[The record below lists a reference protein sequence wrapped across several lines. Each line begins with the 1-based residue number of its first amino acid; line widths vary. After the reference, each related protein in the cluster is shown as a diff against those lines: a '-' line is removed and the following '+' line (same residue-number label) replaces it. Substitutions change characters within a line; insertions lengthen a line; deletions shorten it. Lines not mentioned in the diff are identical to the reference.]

1 MIIGSDTAVTIYNC
15 RLTMKNIKVVAAV
28 IHDAEGRIFATQRG
42 YGDMAGGWEFPG
54 GKIEAGET
62 AQQALHREIGEELDT
77 DITIEKLLDT
87 VEWDYPTFHLTLHCF
102 LCRLQGKPPVLREH
116 KAALW
121 LTPKQLGTVE
131 WLPADQALVRKLS
144 HNLTA
149 GASLLHP
156 QE

>member
-1 MIIGSDTAVTIYNC
+1 MPTSIS
-15 RLTMKNIKVVAAV
+15 LPNIKVVAAV

-77 DITIEKLLDT
+77 DITIEELLDT